1 MMGMSSVF
9 AECGFARHKNGRR
22 GAIAQISLDLPIM
35 GSLRLK
41 AVIIRQ
47 QPIMSTT
54 ITLPIEGMT
63 CASCVTRV
71 EKSLARIPGVDEVAV
86 NLALETA
93 TVTARGAVSAPTLEQ
108 AVGAAGYAVA
118 HEDIVLDIRGMT
130 CASCV
135 GRVEKA
141 LKRVPGVAAATVN
154 LATLQASAQVF
165 KGTVTAAQLI
175 AAVKKAGYEALPHET
190 AGAGVGP
197 VAAGAWLPA

>member
-22 GAIAQISLDLPIM
+22 GAIVQISLDLPIM

-41 AVIIRQ
+41 AVTIRQ

-93 TVTARGAVSAPTLEQ
+93 TVTTSGEIATPTRNGSPALEAARAASRPSTSSGRSRATVASGIRPQ
-108 AVGAAGYAVA
+108 AGSGAATMSIATGRPSRSEKYGL
-118 HEDIVLDIRGMT
+118 IV
-130 CASCV
+130 
-135 GRVEKA
+135 
-141 LKRVPGVAAATVN
+141 
-154 LATLQASAQVF
+154 
-165 KGTVTAAQLI
+165 
-175 AAVKKAGYEALPHET
+175 
-190 AGAGVGP
+190 
-197 VAAGAWLPA
+197 